1 MSVYL
6 KNYFIALCASFV
18 LLTLIL
24 TSTYESL
31 HTPALLITLL
41 IWAFSSY
48 KAQSSENSGVEKSNQ
63 DHENSLIF
71 SHQNLVEFLTLIN
84 DALNNEVKSSCNE
97 LSQARGVV
105 GDAVSNLGSSF
116 SGLNNDIQEQKEMV
130 VSLIDN
136 ISGASLKDID
146 GNDKDICIKDFA
158 NETSEI
164 LTYFIDLLVNVSK
177 QSIETVHKIDDM
189 VYQMDEIFK
198 LLEDIKTIADQTSLL
213 ALNAAIEAAHAGEA
227 GRGFAVVADEVR
239 KLSQHS
245 NRFNDEIRT
254 HVEKTRISISDA
266 RKIVGD
272 VASKDMNMAISAKIR
287 VDMMLDQ
294 VSNMNSRV
302 SENLGKVSLVS
313 DNINNNVNQAV
324 RGLQFE
330 DIVRQQIDSSQNYLE
345 KLKKYSNDILE
356 ELSDISLHEDSDQ
369 NSYTESIEQLKIKL
383 KESRSNINHERDKP
397 AHQESIVEGEVE
409 LF

>member
-1 MSVYL
+1 MITYL
-6 KNYFIALCASFV
+6 KNYFLPLTVSLMVIAMVINGSYGSAE
-18 LLTLIL
+18 I
-24 TSTYESL
+24 
-31 HTPALLITLL
+31 PALIIMLSLWVYTSVRSQSITTTNIAVENAEGTSNHDNLIDFVTLL
-41 IWAFSSY
+41 N
-48 KAQSSENSGVEKSNQ
+48 E
-63 DHENSLIF
+63 
-71 SHQNLVEFLTLIN
+71 
-84 DALNNEVKSSCNE
+84 ALNSEVESSCKE
-97 LSQARGVV
+97 LTQARSVV
-105 GDAVSNLGSSF
+105 GDAVTNLGCSF
-116 SGLNNDIQEQKEMV
+116 SGLNSDIQNQKDIV

-136 ISGASLKDID
+136 VSGASLKGSD
-146 GNDKDICIKDFA
+146 GSEKSIGIKEFA

-245 NRFNDEIRT
+245 NRFNDEIRN
-254 HVEKTRISISDA
+254 HVEKTRVSISDA
-266 RKIVGD
+266 RRIVGD
-272 VASKDMNMAISAKIR
+272 VASKDMNMAISAKSR
-287 VDMMLDQ
+287 VDMMLEE
-294 VSNMNSRV
+294 VGNMNSRV
-302 SENLGKVSLVS
+302 SENLGEVSLIS

-330 DIVRQQIDSSQNYLE
+330 DIVSQQIDSSQKY
-345 KLKKYSNDILE
+345 LKKLRYFSNDILSS
-356 ELSDISLHEDSDQ
+356 LSDLNTEEGETTYD
-369 NSYTESIEQLKIKL
+369 ESIKEIKSRL
-383 KESRSNINHERDKP
+383 KEEKSNLNHERDKP

>member
-1 MSVYL
+1 MV
-6 KNYFIALCASFV
+6 IAMVINGSYGSAE
-18 LLTLIL
+18 I
-24 TSTYESL
+24 
-31 HTPALLITLL
+31 PALIIMLSLWVYTSVRSQSITTTNIAVENAEGTSNHDNLIDFVTLL
-41 IWAFSSY
+41 N
-48 KAQSSENSGVEKSNQ
+48 E
-63 DHENSLIF
+63 
-71 SHQNLVEFLTLIN
+71 
-84 DALNNEVKSSCNE
+84 ALNSEVESSCKE
-97 LSQARGVV
+97 LTQARSVV
-105 GDAVSNLGSSF
+105 GDAVTNLGCSF
-116 SGLNNDIQEQKEMV
+116 SGLNSDIQNQKDIV

-136 ISGASLKDID
+136 VSGASLKGSD
-146 GNDKDICIKDFA
+146 GSEKSIGIKEFA

-245 NRFNDEIRT
+245 NRFNDEIRN
-254 HVEKTRISISDA
+254 HVEKTRVSISDA
-266 RKIVGD
+266 RRIVGD
-272 VASKDMNMAISAKIR
+272 VASKDMNMAISAKSR
-287 VDMMLDQ
+287 VDMMLEE
-294 VSNMNSRV
+294 VGNMNSRV
-302 SENLGKVSLVS
+302 SENLGEVSLIS

-330 DIVRQQIDSSQNYLE
+330 DIVSQQIDSSQKY
-345 KLKKYSNDILE
+345 LKKLRYFSNDILSS
-356 ELSDISLHEDSDQ
+356 LSDLNTEEGETTYD
-369 NSYTESIEQLKIKL
+369 ESIKEIKSRL
-383 KESRSNINHERDKP
+383 KEEKSNLNHERDKP

>member
-1 MSVYL
+1 TAAEEEEKTQSKISSHENL
-6 KNYFIALCASFV
+6 IDFIAL
-18 LLTLIL
+18 
-24 TSTYESL
+24 
-31 HTPALLITLL
+31 
-41 IWAFSSY
+41 
-48 KAQSSENSGVEKSNQ
+48 
-63 DHENSLIF
+63 
-71 SHQNLVEFLTLIN
+71 IN
-84 DALNNEVKSSCNE
+84 EALNNEVNSSCKE
-97 LSQARGVV
+97 LKQARGVI

-116 SGLNNDIQEQKEMV
+116 SGLNSEIQNQKGMV

-136 ISGASLKDID
+136 VSGASLKASDDSEKAI
-146 GNDKDICIKDFA
+146 GIKEFA
-158 NETSEI
+158 NETSKI

-245 NRFNDEIRT
+245 NKFNDEIRE
-254 HVEKTRISISDA
+254 HVEKTRVSITDA
-266 RKIVGD
+266 RRIVGD
-272 VASKDMNMAISAKIR
+272 VASKDMNMAISAKSR
-287 VDMMLDQ
+287 VDMMLEE
-294 VSNMNSRV
+294 VGSMNKRV
-302 SENLGKVSLVS
+302 SENLGEVSLIS

-330 DIVRQQIDSSQNYLE
+330 DIVSQQIDSSQKYLE
-345 KLKKYSNDILE
+345 KLKGFSNDILQGLS
-356 ELSDISLHEDSDQ
+356 EL
-369 NSYTESIEQLKIKL
+369 NSTENEITYDESIKELKL
-383 KESRSNINHERDKP
+383 KLKNSRSNLNHERDKP